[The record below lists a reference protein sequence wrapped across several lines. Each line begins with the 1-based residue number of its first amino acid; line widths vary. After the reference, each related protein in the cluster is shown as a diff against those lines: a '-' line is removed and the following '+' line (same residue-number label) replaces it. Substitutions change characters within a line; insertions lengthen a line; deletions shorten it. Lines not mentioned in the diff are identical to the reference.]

1 MIFFFFLLEF
11 GSNIK
16 VIHFHRFNPSLT
28 YLMCW
33 VENKGTKRHE
43 ERGMNRHCSRC
54 MDNVKRK
61 EYRIG
66 DKMDEVPGKQKLLK
80 IFYF

>member
-1 MIFFFFLLEF
+1 
-11 GSNIK
+11 
-16 VIHFHRFNPSLT
+16 
-28 YLMCW
+28 MCW